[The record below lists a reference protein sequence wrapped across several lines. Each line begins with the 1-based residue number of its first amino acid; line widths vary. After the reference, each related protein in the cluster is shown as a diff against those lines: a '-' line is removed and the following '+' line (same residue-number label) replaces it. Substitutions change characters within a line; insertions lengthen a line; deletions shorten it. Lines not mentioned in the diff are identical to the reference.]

1 MYINRVKQLIII
13 ILNRQDE
20 FILRGHRH
28 ADDPAP
34 SDLSIEIRKRKRDI
48 CNIIHNSTWMI
59 EMFILF
65 SGFMCQLLTLRTD
78 PYLLQCIHDTVG
90 LVFARIIVPFTNL
103 FAEQRI
109 KIVVMKHGWI
119 RAIKT
124 ALRFEHLTR
133 VSPMPT
139 QPIPM
144 ELRNDELPR
153 NNQGPQVEI
162 KSRLTPVQTLNLKNN
177 HSRDPGKSSLPVN
190 NNKESLGSSRE
201 WTSQNRI
208 PYDLPNMVTE
218 DFS

>member
-1 MYINRVKQLIII
+1 M
-13 ILNRQDE
+13 
-20 FILRGHRH
+20 LRGHRH

-34 SDLSIEIRKRKRDI
+34 SDRSIEIRKRKREI
-48 CNIIHNSTWMI
+48 CNIIHNSTWVI

-133 VSPMPT
+133 VVPMPN

-144 ELRNDELPR
+144 GLRNGELPR
-153 NNQGPQVEI
+153 NVQGPQVEI
-162 KSRLTPVQTLNLKNN
+162 ESRLKPVQILNLKNN
-177 HSRDPGKSSLPVN
+177 HSEDPGKRSLTVN
-190 NNKESLGSSRE
+190 DNKEASVSSWE
-201 WTSQNRI
+201 STSKNRI
-208 PYDLPNMVTE
+208 PFDLPNMVTE

>member
-1 MYINRVKQLIII
+1 
-13 ILNRQDE
+13 
-20 FILRGHRH
+20 
-28 ADDPAP
+28 
-34 SDLSIEIRKRKRDI
+34 
-48 CNIIHNSTWMI
+48 MI

-119 RAIKT
+119 CAIKT

-133 VSPMPT
+133 VSPMPS
-139 QPIPM
+139 QPTPM
-144 ELRNDELPR
+144 ESRNDKLPR
-153 NNQGPQVEI
+153 NVQGPQVEI
-162 KSRLTPVQTLNLKNN
+162 KSRLKPVQILNLKNN

-190 NNKESLGSSRE
+190 NNKEGLGSSWE
-201 WTSQNRI
+201 STSKNRI

>member
-1 MYINRVKQLIII
+1 MKQLNHYIIS
-13 ILNRQDE
+13 NRQDE
-20 FILRGHRH
+20 LKLRGHRQ

-34 SDLSIEIRKRKRDI
+34 SARSIEIRKRKRDI
-48 CNIIHNSTWMI
+48 CNIIHNSTWVI
-59 EMFILF
+59 EMFTLF

-119 RAIKT
+119 CAIKT
-124 ALRFEHLTR
+124 ALRFDHFTR
-133 VSPMPT
+133 VVPMPN
-139 QPIPM
+139 QPLPM

-153 NNQGPQVEI
+153 NDQGPQVEI
-162 KSRLTPVQTLNLKNN
+162 KSRLRPVQILNLKNN
-177 HSRDPGKSSLPVN
+177 HSRDPGKSSSPAIS
-190 NNKESLGSSRE
+190 NKEGLGSS
-201 WTSQNRI
+201 SKNQI
-208 PYDLPNMVTE
+208 PYDLPNMVTD

>member
-1 MYINRVKQLIII
+1 M
-13 ILNRQDE
+13 
-20 FILRGHRH
+20 LRGHRH

-34 SDLSIEIRKRKRDI
+34 SDRSIEIRKRKRDI
-48 CNIIHNSTWMI
+48 CNIIHNSTWVI

-119 RAIKT
+119 CAIKT

-133 VSPMPT
+133 VVPMPN

-144 ELRNDELPR
+144 GLRNEELPR
-153 NNQGPQVEI
+153 NVQGPRVAI
-162 KSRLTPVQTLNLKNN
+162 KSRLTPVQILNLKNN

-190 NNKESLGSSRE
+190 NRKEGLGSSWE
-201 WTSQNRI
+201 STSKNQI
-208 PYDLPNMVTE
+208 PCDLPNMVTE